1 MPDQPLYIVEVDDDC
16 AQALT
21 GHPGSSYAS
30 PPQPEAQALAL
41 VRVLLGS
48 PQRALGITESP
59 WRCAIAGGKRT
70 IRLHVATGGGQ
81 LAL

>member
-1 MPDQPLYIVEVDDDC
+1 MSDQPLFIVEVTDDC

-48 PQRALGITESP
+48 PQRTLGIAQSP

-70 IRLHVATGGGQ
+70 IALHQTTGAGQ

>member
-1 MPDQPLYIVEVDDDC
+1 MADKLYIVEVEDDC

-21 GHPGSSYAS
+21 GHPGASYSS
-30 PPQPEAQALAL
+30 PPQPERQALAL

-48 PQRALGITESP
+48 SQRTLQVDAGP
-59 WRCAIAGGKRT
+59 WRCAIAGGRRT
-70 IRLHVATGGGQ
+70 VRVHPATGGGQ